1 MAYPEDDRLEEEA
14 VSSERRLSHVGAHGR
29 YVAVGDLLF
38 GKYLVEGV
46 LGSGGMAFV
55 VAARHI
61 DLDQTFAL
69 KFLNA
74 EFIGNK
80 AIVERFMREAK
91 AACKI
96 RNEHVA
102 HVHDVGF
109 HDGAPFLVMEHLVGD
124 DLATV
129 LARQGPLPIQTAVE
143 YAIQACDALAAA
155 HAFGF
160 VHRDVK
166 PENLFLIDRA
176 GPPTIKLLDFGIS
189 KAVVVDEGVSKL
201 TGRLTLGTPRYMSP
215 EQIRSTTMA
224 DHGSDLWSLGAVL
237 YELLTGSVAFPGESV
252 TELCAAVLEL
262 EPLPVRDLR
271 PDVPVAL
278 CEVVSKCL
286 EKDPANRWANVA
298 ELAQA
303 LLPFAPSRSVV
314 SAERSSSCM
323 RVGSAAPPAVN
334 DGRAGP
340 EFQEGAVSSVAGLSV
355 EVRTPPPTLTLPVAL
370 DTRAPKR
377 ATRPWHGVAIVALA
391 MIGVGAITFY
401 GSRRMTTTAAPAS
414 APPPAETPFRSAP
427 ATAVQIADRPAA
439 PAVVEATPVTSAK
452 TQGAGVH
459 VERAPWVASQ
469 APRGQAATKRGA
481 AGPSASGVG
490 SSVGN
495 AAGSTSVSAP
505 PSEASS
511 ERPRVELG
519 Y

>member
-1 MAYPEDDRLEEEA
+1 MPYPEDDRLEEEPA
-14 VSSERRLSHVGAHGR
+14 SSERRLSHVGAHGR
-29 YVAVGDLLF
+29 YVAVGDLVF

-46 LGSGGMAFV
+46 LGAGGMAFV
-55 VAARHI
+55 LAARHI

-74 EFIGNK
+74 EFLGNK
-80 AIVERFMREAK
+80 PIVERFMREAK

-129 LARQGPLPIQTAVE
+129 LARQGPLPVQTAVE

-166 PENLFLIDRA
+166 PENLFLLDRP

-189 KAVVVDEGVSKL
+189 KAVAEEGVSKL

-224 DHGSDLWSLGAVL
+224 DHSSDLWSLGAVL

-262 EPLPVRDLR
+262 EPTPVRDLR

-278 CEVVSKCL
+278 CAVVSKCL

-303 LLPFAPSRSVV
+303 LLPFAPSRAVV

-323 RVGSAAPPAVN
+323 RVGSALPP
-334 DGRAGP
+334 P
-340 EFQEGAVSSVAGLSV
+340 ESQEGAVSSVAGLSV
-355 EVRTPPPTLTLPVAL
+355 EVRTPPATLTLPVAL
-370 DTRAPKR
+370 GARAPKR
-377 ATRPWHGVAIVALA
+377 ATRPWRGVAIVALA
-391 MIGVGAITFY
+391 MVGVGAMAFF
-401 GSRRMTTTAAPAS
+401 GSRRMATTAGAKEG
-414 APPPAETPFRSAP
+414 APPPTETPFRSAP
-427 ATAVQIADRPAA
+427 ATAVQFAERPAA
-439 PAVVEATPVTSAK
+439 PAVVETTPVSSAK

-459 VERAPWVASQ
+459 AERAAWVAPQ
-469 APRGQAATKRGA
+469 GPRGQAAAKRGA
-481 AGPSASGVG
+481 AAPSASTLG

-495 AAGSTSVSAP
+495 AAGSTSVTAP

-511 ERPRVELG
+511 DRPRVELG

>member
-1 MAYPEDDRLEEEA
+1 MAYPEDDRLEEELA
-14 VSSERRLSHVGAHGR
+14 SSERRLSHFGANGR
-29 YVAVGDLLF
+29 YVGVGDLIF

-55 VAARHI
+55 LAARHI

-74 EFIGNK
+74 EFLGNK
-80 AIVERFMREAK
+80 PIVERFMREAK

-129 LARQGPLPIQTAVE
+129 LARQGPLPIQAAVE

-166 PENLFLIDRA
+166 PENLFLLDRP

-189 KAVVVDEGVSKL
+189 KAVVDEGVSKL
-201 TGRLTLGTPRYMSP
+201 TGVLTLGTPRYMSP
-215 EQIRSTTMA
+215 EQIRSTTTA

-237 YELLTGSVAFPGESV
+237 YELLTGTVAFPGESV
-252 TELCAAVLEL
+252 TELCAAVLETA
-262 EPLPVRDLR
+262 PTPMRDLR
-271 PDVPVAL
+271 PDVPSAL
-278 CEVVSKCL
+278 CEVVEKCL

-298 ELAQA
+298 ELARA

-323 RVGSAAPPAVN
+323 RVA
-334 DGRAGP
+334 RATPTP
-340 EFQEGAVSSVAGLSV
+340 EIQEGAVSSVAGLSV
-355 EVRTPPPTLTLPVAL
+355 EVRTPATLTLPVAL
-370 DTRAPKR
+370 DVRARKR
-377 ATRPWHGVAIVALA
+377 AAWPWRGVALVAVA
-391 MIGVGAITFY
+391 MLGVGAIAFY
-401 GSRRMTTTAAPAS
+401 GSRRMASNVAGPTS
-414 APPPAETPFRSAP
+414 APPLTETPLRPAP
-427 ATAVQIADRPAA
+427 ATAVKLEERPAI
-439 PAVVEATPVTSAK
+439 PAVVETTAVTSAK
-452 TQGAGVH
+452 PQGPGAH
-459 VERAPWVASQ
+459 MERTPWVAPQ
-469 APRGQAATKRGA
+469 GARGQAATKRGA
-481 AGPSASGVG
+481 AAPSASTPGT
-490 SSVGN
+490 SVGN
-495 AAGSTSVSAP
+495 AAGSASAP
-505 PSEASS
+505 PSEAQS
-511 ERPRVELG
+511 ERPKVDLG

>member
-1 MAYPEDDRLEEEA
+1 MPYPEDDRLEEEA

-29 YVAVGDLLF
+29 YVAVGDLIS

-80 AIVERFMREAK
+80 AIVARFMREAK

-166 PENLFLIDRA
+166 PENLFLLDRA

-252 TELCAAVLEL
+252 PELCAAVLEL
-262 EPLPVRDLR
+262 EPTPVRDLR

-278 CEVVSKCL
+278 CDVVSKCL
-286 EKDPANRWANVA
+286 EKEPANRWANVA

-323 RVGSAAPPAVN
+323 RVGSAAPP
-334 DGRAGP
+334 P

-355 EVRTPPPTLTLPVAL
+355 EVRTPPATLTLPVAL
-370 DTRAPKR
+370 GARAPKR
-377 ATRPWHGVAIVALA
+377 ATRPWRGVAIVALA
-391 MIGVGAITFY
+391 MIGVGAMTFY
-401 GSRRMTTTAAPAS
+401 GSRRMATTAAPAI

-427 ATAVQIADRPAA
+427 ATAVQIAERPAA
-439 PAVVEATPVTSAK
+439 RAVVEATPVTSAK

-469 APRGQAATKRGA
+469 APRGQAAAKRGA
-481 AGPSASGVG
+481 AAPNPSAHGP
-490 SSVGN
+490 SVGN
-495 AAGSTSVSAP
+495 AAGSTSVTTP